1 MPQGWALPVVAV
13 GHVTFGDKCR
23 LFHGAIW
30 RLLQHAKGWAYGTS
44 LGAAVVTAVYTL
56 IASYAL
62 GTTGPALAG
71 VGASLSSIAGLLAA
85 FHTRRLVRRYRST
98 GQRQAS

>member
-1 MPQGWALPVVAV
+1 
-13 GHVTFGDKCR
+13 
-23 LFHGAIW
+23 
-30 RLLQHAKGWAYGTS
+30 
-44 LGAAVVTAVYTL
+44 VVTAVYTL

-71 VGASLSSIAGLLAA
+71 VGASLSSIAGLRAA